1 MPTNMTQTVSIAT
14 TRQYFFNRLAL
25 LDYQGKSRGITAREK
40 IEMAHC
46 DLAYRFL
53 NEETLTDHEK
63 ILLADKSDYLLSRTD
78 DSVLKKYLTDLV
90 TTLAI
95 KEGIA

>member
-1 MPTNMTQTVSIAT
+1 MTQTAATVAT
-14 TRQYFFNRLAL
+14 TRQYFYNRLAL
-25 LDYQGKSRGITAREK
+25 LRYQQESRFVSAREK
-40 IEMAHC
+40 IAMTHA

-53 NEETLTDHEK
+53 NGESLTDHEK
-63 ILLADKSDYLLSRTD
+63 ILLSEKSDYLLTRTD

-90 TTLAI
+90 TSLAI